1 VNRPTRRAAA
11 AGLRRQQTA
20 VAAAAAL
27 ADAGDNLVRAAW
39 NRVTAILA
47 RPRQLH
53 ERWALAREVAAAVA
67 TLRADLLALYAR
79 RLERVAVWAHDS
91 AAVILAGALPAVAVV
106 TEARKLAP
114 PRPAGTARAVQFDA
128 IARADRADLA
138 DLGLAPMT
146 KRESFGMVYG
156 GDWQARLAAQTRL
169 ADPAEIA
176 KIVHRGQLAGK
187 SIEQIADDLQ
197 PVLNGVRVS
206 ARRVAHDEVMWT
218 SHKAQQAAW
227 RQVDD
232 QIIGYRVHSVLD
244 SRVRPKHLER
254 DGWAYY
260 KSPGRGQRGLHERP
274 DPPRESPK
282 DGGVWAYNC
291 RCFLSPIFD
300 KEARLSSSAVSR

>member
-47 RPRQLH
+47 RPRQIH
-53 ERWALAREVAAAVA
+53 ERWTLAREVAAAVA
-67 TLRADLLALYAR
+67 TLRADLQALYAR
-79 RLERVAVWAHDS
+79 RLEAVAVWAHDT
-91 AAVILAGALPAVAVV
+91 AALIVAEAVPAAV

-114 PRPAGTARAVQFDA
+114 APRGGTARAVQFDA
-128 IARADRADLA
+128 LTRADRADLA
-138 DLGLAPMT
+138 DVGLAPMT

-227 RQVDD
+227 KQVDD
-232 QIIGYRVHSVLD
+232 QIIGYTVHSVLD
-244 SRVRPKHLER
+244 NRVRPDHEKR
-254 DGWAYY
+254 DGWTFY
-260 KSPGRGQRGLHERP
+260 KTPTAGQRGMDQRP
-274 DPPRESPK
+274 DPPRESPR
-282 DGGVWAYNC
+282 DGGRWSYNC
-291 RCFLSPIFD
+291 RCFLTPIFAKD
-300 KEARLSSSAVSR
+300 AELPTRAVRR